1 MLLFNN
7 ETRLIYN
14 LFWLVMFL
22 FSFSSGKI
30 TSLDVFL
37 SWEEIV
43 ERGEVRIIILSSNCL
58 WCSSWTV
65 PLLTKEFRKVT
76 VFKGLCLTEY
86 WVVGLKYSSLVQMV
100 QKSSLKH
107 FKTYFKNRVSLWAV
121 GGFFSP
127 IYLWD
132 FLCARKRTVFDV
144 FISSSS
150 GGEITKKLA
159 KLIEEYLQQV

>member
-121 GGFFSP
+121 GGFFFPHLSLRFSLCKKENCIWC
-127 IYLWD
+127 IYFFLFWRWD
-132 FLCARKRTVFDV
+132 YQET
-144 FISSSS
+144 S
-150 GGEITKKLA
+150 
-159 KLIEEYLQQV
+159 